1 MSLDDDISQD
11 ELFQER
17 LNLCRSLVQGWLL
30 QIENMQLKEQ
40 AQLLRDQ
47 TQLLRN
53 LRIAL
58 SSEPQDSQVMANL
71 MQENSQT
78 KQSEKAASSE
88 HQDAE
93 FLDIMEEERF
103 NLEVFKQILFD
114 AGSRSEQSGSSE
126 LSKVCAALTLMQQI
140 LANEKKKSE
149 KSGSSQPASCD
160 H

>member
-78 KQSEKAASSE
+78 KQSEKAASSG

-93 FLDIMEEERF
+93 FLDIMEEESF

-126 LSKVCAALTLMQQI
+126 LSKVCAALMQQI

>member
-93 FLDIMEEERF
+93 FLDIMEEESF
-103 NLEVFKQILFD
+103 NLEVFKQILF

-126 LSKVCAALTLMQQI
+126 LSKVCAALMQQI